1 MQLGIIIISIIA
13 SYYEIID
20 LIGLFILIA
29 SILSVI
35 GRFHDLNKSA
45 WNLLLIFIPFYNLFL
60 FLDLYLIR
68 GTIGENNF
76 GKDPKYSKREKIAIK
91 EAEER
96 IEINNLNSDFE
107 NIEDIDFNYERES
120 INEIIHSDKFL
131 FTPNLY
137 NIISSKTNNYIS
149 FFLVAIPFILIAT
162 SIILFFILMDW
173 HILFS
178 IPLVALAY
186 IFNSPFG
193 MARKIFFW
201 SMVFVFIYS
210 LYVKEFHLTLI
221 MAFGIISIWSF
232 ILQRLYVNE
241 ILLRRAYYSKTIF
254 LLLEKYKYFKYWR
267 MQKLLQKPTF

>member
-1 MQLGIIIISIIA
+1 MQLGFIIITIIA

-20 LIGLFILIA
+20 YIGLFILIA

-96 IEINNLNSDFE
+96 IEINNLNLDFE
-107 NIEDIDFNYERES
+107 NIEDTVFYYERES
-120 INEIIHSDKFL
+120 INEMIHSNKF
-131 FTPNLY
+131 FIAPNLY
-137 NIISSKTNNYIS
+137 DIIRSMSNHYVS
-149 FFLVAIPFILIAT
+149 FFLITIPFILIT
-162 SIILFFILMDW
+162 SSIILFFILKVW
-173 HILFS
+173 YVLFS
-178 IPLVALAY
+178 IPLVLLAY

-193 MARKIFFW
+193 MARKIFVW
-201 SMVFVFIYS
+201 SMVLVFIYS

-241 ILLRRAYYSKTIF
+241 ILLRRAYYSKTIY

-267 MQKLLQKPTF
+267 MQKLLE